1 MARGLIR
8 SLLAAAAAAAIF
20 VPIQAAES
28 PSAAVD
34 RFLAL
39 PDPDPTEYKAL
50 RHLEA
55 RNAHFGTEAAMEV
68 WTEGD
73 ANGFRYRIVSEEG
86 SEYIR
91 NRVFRQ
97 TLETERAMWASGAPN
112 RATFTR
118 ANYVFEDRGPQADG
132 STSLSVKPKR
142 KDPLLIDGI
151 IFLSPDDGDL
161 VRMEG
166 RLVKSPSFWTRH
178 VQIVRCF
185 RRFNGIRMPISLES
199 TANVLVAG
207 KSTFRMTYEYQS
219 VNGSV
224 GSPQVVPGRNDGPA
238 HERSDARINR
248 GTLIH

>member
-8 SLLAAAAAAAIF
+8 SLLVAAAAAALL
-20 VPIQAAES
+20 VPIQAADAQS
-28 PSAAVD
+28 PTVE

-55 RNAHFGTEAAMEV
+55 SNAHFGTEATMDV

-86 SEYIR
+86 SDYIR

-118 ANYVFEDRGPQADG
+118 ANYVFEDRGVQPDG
-132 STSLSVKPKR
+132 STSLSVKPRR
-142 KDPLLIDGI
+142 KDPLLIEGA
-151 IFLSPDDGDL
+151 IFLSADAGDL

-166 RLVKSPSFWTRH
+166 RLSKSPSFWTRH

-199 TANVLVAG
+199 TANLLIAG
-207 KSTFRMTYEYQS
+207 KSTFRMTYEYES
-219 VNGSV
+219 VNGA
-224 GSPQVVPGRNDGPA
+224 PP
-238 HERSDARINR
+238 I
-248 GTLIH
+248 